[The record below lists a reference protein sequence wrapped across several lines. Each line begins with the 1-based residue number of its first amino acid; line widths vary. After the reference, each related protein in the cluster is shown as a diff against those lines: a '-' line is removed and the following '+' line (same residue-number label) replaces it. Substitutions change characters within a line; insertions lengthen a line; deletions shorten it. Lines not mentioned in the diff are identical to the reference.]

1 MGILSMWW
9 AFFLFVST
17 TCSAGFFFCAL
28 LVSTLAKIVI
38 AWFGRYL
45 SVTLEELW
53 MQLGVKYYS
62 SRCCTW
68 PRFGVLIKANRLSL
82 IMHWKC
88 TFIKY
93 NKILYLALRFVLAKY
108 YAEIQFIINQRLA
121 ILISGRQSLKIL
133 CSYCCFWLAHEW
145 QLKWAWNL
153 LYTYLTMY
161 RYTYLRMHLFTYLPT
176 YLPTYQ
182 PNYLLLEE

>member
-108 YAEIQFIINQRLA
+108 YVEIQFIINQRLA
-121 ILISGRQSLKIL
+121 ILILGRQSLKIL
-133 CSYCCFWLAHEW
+133 CSY
-145 QLKWAWNL
+145 L
-153 LYTYLTMY
+153 LLLVGSWVATKMSMKFTIHLPNYVPIYLLTYALI
-161 RYTYLRMHLFTYLPT
+161 YLPT
-176 YLPTYQ
+176 DLPAYLPT
-182 PNYLLLEE
+182 